1 MKRETMERKE
11 DREEEIFI
19 ESEKELK
26 YLTEVKEKA
35 ARNLMPIY
43 REG

>member
-1 MKRETMERKE
+1 MERKE
-11 DREEEIFI
+11 DREGEIFI

-35 ARNLMPIY
+35 ARNLVGRYI
-43 REG
+43 EKDK